1 MSFSQMLEMLQ
12 EENKGKIVLCNA
24 GNFYIAVGRDAVFL
38 NKELGLKVSCFKE
51 ELCKVGFPLQALEKY
66 TNILKEK
73 DYSFIVYNFNREK
86 IELKKILINEGK
98 KKNGEINERLN
109 CYICKHSCKYYK
121 KEDIY
126 LRAMVEL
133 QRKEMEIQKKEEEKN
148 IKKEKDKKE
157 KRRIWFINKNKK
169 IN

>member
-1 MSFSQMLEMLQ
+1 M
-12 EENKGKIVLCNA
+12 
-24 GNFYIAVGRDAVFL
+24 
-38 NKELGLKVSCFKE
+38 
-51 ELCKVGFPLQALEKY
+51 QALEKY

-73 DYSFIVYNFNREK
+73 DYFFTVYNFNREK

-133 QRKEMEIQKKEEEKN
+133 QRKGYNEIADWYYRNLMIDNYCVIEGYINSKSEIIIKN
-148 IKKEKDKKE
+148 ISA
-157 KRRIWFINKNKK
+157 I
-169 IN
+169 